1 VLAVA
6 STWPLAARLR
16 DGLPLGTD
24 QTATVPLFQSW
35 SLWWTADRVAHG
47 FDHFWDAPI
56 FHPTLG
62 TFLFSDPLL
71 LEGLLATPLIWL
83 GATPALAHNLLLL
96 LALVT
101 NGAVA
106 FGLLRS
112 VGLDLLAA
120 ASGGAMMLML
130 PYVHHELGVL
140 MLAPLSGVLATLWAL
155 LCFAR
160 TPSLGPGLLLGAAA
174 AATYLLCGQ
183 YGLFLAVVVVPS
195 AVWLVRA
202 DLGRPRALV
211 ALAAGAALCAL
222 LVAPLALA
230 QLEALSEHAFGR
242 SRGRALA
249 GASFPEAWLVTP
261 WPQLLPLPGVHAVDA
276 VWKQAHFPGTLK
288 LLLALLGAAWGLGR
302 SNGRRWSAA
311 LLTLGVAAALFS
323 ALPRLDVGAFS
334 AFELLR
340 SWVPG
345 LDQMRSYWRAI
356 ALSQIAV
363 VLLAAQGLQAL
374 TSGAARLPARR
385 RRAAAVAAAAA
396 GLLAAVEVWPAH
408 QRLSPVPDLDAWRP
422 WSGWIE
428 AHLEPGTPLLH
439 LPFAASLRAA
449 DLLETS
455 RWMYRATAHGR
466 PMVNGYSGYFPRTHN
481 LMARLLRGCPAPEAY
496 AALPTLELRHLVIQS
511 SWLRDN
517 PGCAPPEA
525 AWPALFRSETLDVE
539 IRAFAGD
546 G

>member
-211 ALAAGAALCAL
+211 ALAAGAALCGL

-261 WPQLLPLPGVHAVDA
+261 WPQLLPLPRGG
-276 VWKQAHFPGTLK
+276 W
-288 LLLALLGAAWGLGR
+288 GAP
-302 SNGRRWSAA
+302 
-311 LLTLGVAAALFS
+311 T
-323 ALPRLDVGAFS
+323 
-334 AFELLR
+334 
-340 SWVPG
+340 
-345 LDQMRSYWRAI
+345 
-356 ALSQIAV
+356 
-363 VLLAAQGLQAL
+363 
-374 TSGAARLPARR
+374 
-385 RRAAAVAAAAA
+385 AAA
-396 GLLAAVEVWPAH
+396 GRLPCSRSASPPRSSPPCPASTSA
-408 QRLSPVPDLDAWRP
+408 LSRRSSCCGA
-422 WSGWIE
+422 
-428 AHLEPGTPLLH
+428 
-439 LPFAASLRAA
+439 
-449 DLLETS
+449 
-455 RWMYRATAHGR
+455 
-466 PMVNGYSGYFPRTHN
+466 
-481 LMARLLRGCPAPEAY
+481 GCPGSIRC
-496 AALPTLELRHLVIQS
+496 AATGEPSRS
-511 SWLRDN
+511 PRSPW
-517 PGCAPPEA
+517 CCWPP
-525 AWPALFRSETLDVE
+525 
-539 IRAFAGD
+539 RASRP
-546 G
+546 